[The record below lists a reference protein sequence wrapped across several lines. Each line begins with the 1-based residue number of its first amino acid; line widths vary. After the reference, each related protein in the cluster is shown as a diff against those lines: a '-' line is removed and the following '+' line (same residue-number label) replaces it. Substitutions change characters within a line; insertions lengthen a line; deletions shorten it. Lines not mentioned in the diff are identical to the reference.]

1 MRYILSSVFAV
12 MLGFVMLIDT
22 AAAAPIT
29 GAWRGNG
36 LVKLTSGHAERIRCR
51 IRYEKGSGRTFVV
64 HVSCAHAHGVFQTSG
79 RVVKL
84 SNTRYTG
91 RLYSE
96 QHDVAGDVSIRVNGR
111 KQHIRATSSKGSATV
126 TLTRQ

>member
-1 MRYILSSVFAV
+1 MRYIFASMIAAVFAIAMAV
-12 MLGFVMLIDT
+12 ET
-22 AAAAPIT
+22 ANAAPIT

-36 LVKLTSGHAERIRCR
+36 LVKLTSGKAERIRCR
-51 IRYEKGSGRTFVV
+51 IRYEEGSGRTFVV
-64 HVSCAHAHGVFQTSG
+64 HVTCAHAHGVFKTSG
-79 RVVKL
+79 RVVKR

-96 QHDVAGDVSIRVNGR
+96 QHDVAGDVSISVNGSR
-111 KQHIRATSSKGSATV
+111 QHIRATSSKGSATV

>member
-1 MRYILSSVFAV
+1 MRYIFASMIAAVFTIALV
-12 MLGFVMLIDT
+12 VDT
-22 AAAAPIT
+22 AKAGPIT

-36 LVKLTSGHAERIRCR
+36 LVKLTSGKAERIRCR
-51 IRYEKGSGRTFVV
+51 IRYEQGSGRTFVV
-64 HVSCAHAHGVFQTSG
+64 HVTCAHAHGTFKTSG
-79 RVVKL
+79 RVVKR

-96 QHDVAGDVSIRVNGR
+96 QHDVAGDVSISVNGSR
-111 KQHIRATSSKGSATV
+111 QHIKATSSKGSATV

>member
-1 MRYILSSVFAV
+1 MRYILSSLLAV
-12 MLGFVMLIDT
+12 MLGMVMLVDT

-64 HVSCAHAHGVFQTSG
+64 HVSCAHAHGTFQTSG

-96 QHDVAGDVSIRVNGR
+96 QHDVAGDVSISVNGS

>member
-1 MRYILSSVFAV
+1 MRYLLSSVFAV
-12 MLGFVMLIDT
+12 LLGMALTIDT
-22 AAAAPIT
+22 AGAASIT

-36 LVKLTSGHAERIRCR
+36 LVKLTSGKAERIRCR
-51 IRYEKGSGRTFVV
+51 IRYEEGSGRTFVV
-64 HVSCAHAHGVFQTSG
+64 HVSCAHAHGTFQTSG

-96 QHDVAGDVSIRVNGR
+96 QHDVAGDVSISVNGR
-111 KQHIRATSSKGSATV
+111 KQHIKATSSKGSATV